1 MFVDLGSHSQILR
14 RLFRDV
20 ERTGNSP
27 SDILKYFL
35 EVISPMH
42 KKHIEPTRENA
53 NFILMNDYIPELE
66 SKNAKVKETK
76 LKFKL
81 N

>member
-1 MFVDLGSHSQILR
+1 
-14 RLFRDV
+14 
-20 ERTGNSP
+20 
-27 SDILKYFL
+27 
-35 EVISPMH
+35 MH
-42 KKHIEPTRENA
+42 KKYIEPTKKNA

-66 SKNAKVKETK
+66 SKNAKNEEFK